1 MVVWG
6 VFGIEAPVT
15 DEEQEQQEKLTR
27 RERRA
32 QAKGGTSSEQVSDR
46 NQRLRAEAANRRKQ
60 QRSAERLTAMGEGL
74 ATGERVDAALV
85 RSSEMASKFVRS
97 NFAWLQWMVVLG
109 VGVAIYIPIMRY
121 RNNVDGEKNGHVLA
135 AALGVEFGKVSS
147 DEPIEQRDA
156 RLVDTR
162 TEYASEQERSQKAL
176 VAWAGLKE
184 QAPEVMLGA
193 QLAAANASYDLK
205 EYAAAISAYEKLLAN
220 KDIGKHPQIKL
231 HALEGI
237 GFSLEAQA
245 KYPEALAAF
254 KKIDSIDDRGAKQ
267 IGRLHTA
274 RVHHLLNQND
284 QAKTILT
291 ELDTALSKTSASSID
306 RPEDYLVAAV
316 RELLRTVDP
325 AFAIKERK
333 QLEQEQAA
341 EQAERLKQM
350 IEEMQKK
357 NGNLSFPGLPDMPAP
372 QPAQLDE
379 AEAPEA
385 PGAIQDAAAP
395 NTAPTESS
403 PAPAQNKAPAQ
414 PVAPVQNK
422 APAQTTP
429 PKSESSVKPPAAAAP
444 PGSDNAPQSA
454 PPDAP
459 AEPAVPAAPATP
471 APAAPPSGND

>member
-74 ATGERVDAALV
+74 GTGERVDAALV
-85 RSSEMASKFVRS
+85 RSSEMAGKFVRN

-121 RNNVDGEKNGHVLA
+121 RNNVDAEKNGHVLA

-147 DEPIEQRDA
+147 EEPIEQRDA

-162 TEYASEQERSQKAL
+162 TEYASEQERSQKARE
-176 VAWAGLKE
+176 AWAGLKE

-205 EYAAAISAYEKLLAN
+205 EYAAAISAYEKLLAS
-220 KDIGKHPQIKL
+220 KDIGAHPQIKL

-245 KYPEALAAF
+245 KYPEALDAF

-267 IGRLHTA
+267 IGRL
-274 RVHHLLNQND
+274 Q
-284 QAKTILT
+284 
-291 ELDTALSKTSASSID
+291 
-306 RPEDYLVAAV
+306 
-316 RELLRTVDP
+316 
-325 AFAIKERK
+325 
-333 QLEQEQAA
+333 
-341 EQAERLKQM
+341 
-350 IEEMQKK
+350 
-357 NGNLSFPGLPDMPAP
+357 PGLPY
-372 QPAQLDE
+372 
-379 AEAPEA
+379 
-385 PGAIQDAAAP
+385 
-395 NTAPTESS
+395 
-403 PAPAQNKAPAQ
+403 
-414 PVAPVQNK
+414 
-422 APAQTTP
+422 
-429 PKSESSVKPPAAAAP
+429 
-444 PGSDNAPQSA
+444 
-454 PPDAP
+454 
-459 AEPAVPAAPATP
+459 
-471 APAAPPSGND
+471 